1 MSDSFVLL
9 RHVANGILSILK
21 INK

>member
-21 INK
+21 N